1 MTTALLHLN
10 CVAAESSTGRRHWV
24 ARRRIDPGT
33 VIAFFSGEIVNTQEM
48 LRRVRRGNGNVDD
61 PLQISRDFY
70 ILLDE
75 DSQLFSHSCEPNA
88 GVRGV
93 NTLFALSEIDEGEV
107 VSLDFSTVVGVSLFD
122 QIWEMN
128 CNCGTATCRRFLK
141 SVLSLPRET
150 LKRYAIMGA
159 LPDFIMTDL
168 ISTESSPLTYKK

>member
-1 MTTALLHLN
+1 MTNAVLHMN
-10 CVAAESSTGRRHWV
+10 CVVADSPLGRKHWV
-24 ARRRIDPGT
+24 ARRRIPAGE

-48 LRRVRRGNGNVDD
+48 LRRVRRGSGNVDD

-75 DSQLFSHSCEPNA
+75 ASQLFSHSCEPNS

-93 NTLFALSEIDEGEV
+93 NTLFAMRDIAEGETIA
-107 VSLDFSTVVGVSLFD
+107 LDFSTVVGVSLFD
-122 QIWEMN
+122 QIWEMH
-128 CNCGTATCRRFLK
+128 CNCGAPSCRRLLK
-141 SVLSLPRET
+141 SILSLPRET

-168 ISTESSPLTYKK
+168 ISTDSPPLNSNK